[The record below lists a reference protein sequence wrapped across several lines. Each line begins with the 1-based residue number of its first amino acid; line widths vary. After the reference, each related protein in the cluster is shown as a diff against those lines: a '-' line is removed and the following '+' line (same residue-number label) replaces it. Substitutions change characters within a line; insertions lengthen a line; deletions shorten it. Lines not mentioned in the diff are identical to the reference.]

1 MNRLPSSF
9 WPRVILPLRATL
21 VAGVLA
27 LAVLTGRAQRGV
39 PIEFSKPTDG
49 GFATNLYGLVAP
61 EEGRSIRDRL
71 QESQLS
77 PARLFKDNDPTAP
90 IQMVPVRPRV
100 SAAATKRQRE
110 ELDRKKNWAF
120 TMDEE
125 LGQDPT
131 TTEISKLTGTDRRDK
146 NGKSETVM
154 DRYLG
159 RVSDTARDL
168 AGGDSEKKRS
178 GQGESGNSPSE
189 KQLDQQASQAESVLR
204 SLFDANP
211 TGRLAARL
219 ERESGSSDL
228 EDTALSSSGLAAQR
242 TRMSEFMQLL
252 EGRPGEASALGRP
265 EPSRSSGLSALSAA
279 SAGAASSP
287 ISSSLSQLAGENAS
301 AALPA
306 AQPRLPSVSPGYAP
320 RPPTLL
326 TPLPAIPQ
334 RRQ

>member
-9 WPRVILPLRATL
+9 WLRMILPLRTTL
-21 VAGVLA
+21 VAGVCA
-27 LAVLTGRAQRGV
+27 FAVLTGWAQRGV

-77 PARLFKDNDPTAP
+77 PGRLFKDNDPTAP

-131 TTEISKLTGTDRRDK
+131 TTEISKLTGADRRDK

-159 RVSDTARDL
+159 RVSDTARDPV
-168 AGGDSEKKRS
+168 GGDSEKKRS
-178 GQGESGNSPSE
+178 GQGDSGTSPSE
-189 KQLDQQASQAESVLR
+189 KQLDQQANQAESVLR

-219 ERESGSSDL
+219 ERESGSGDL
-228 EDTALSSSGLAAQR
+228 EETALTSSGLAAQR
-242 TRMSEFMQLL
+242 SRMSEFMQLL
-252 EGRPGEASALGRP
+252 EGRPGEATTVRP

-287 ISSSLSQLAGENAS
+287 ISSSLSQLAGDNA
-301 AALPA
+301 AAVLPA
-306 AQPRLPSVSPGYAP
+306 AQPRLPSASPAYAP
-320 RPPTLL
+320 RPLNLL